1 MKNAELVK
9 GMYVK
14 QGDVDWVHTQ
24 IDFDVQQFSQMLVD
38 YKDVFEANKGKG
50 RMSVCKSK
58 NDPNKLYVTLST
70 FKPQPKQEVPVAEHL
85 ASREDDDMPF

>member
-14 QGDVDWVHTQ
+14 QGDVDWVKAQ
-24 IDFDVQQFSQMLVD
+24 IDFDVAQLSQMLVT

-50 RMSVCKSK
+50 RLSICKSK
-58 NDPNKLYVTLST
+58 NNPDKLYMTLST
-70 FKPQPKQEVPVAEHL
+70 FKPQKREEVPVATHL
-85 ASREDDDMPF
+85 ADREDDDMPF